1 MPRTIQL
8 ERPPAGFAATAMLPG
23 EEGLIEIFGFH
34 TSDDGLDF
42 TRRLEGCDEYI
53 TGIPEITPSQIDH
66 LLVVIA
72 PDGKATV
79 YVNELVFRAK
89 AQVTRGI
96 QSGEPVML
104 DDIADITE
112 IDVGVEIPPE
122 CGFILLFSWRWRKG
136 FFFDLRPLGPR
147 PSPRDYSFAA
157 IFAACHCALMFPA
170 MFSLTDDQWKKMIAD
185 GWFPFVGLRKST
197 MADMVVHCQQGW
209 DLARLEP
216 QIVEECKQLAP
227 RFAEFCEASPVF
239 KPHANAIKAA
249 ARHFASNDPLSAAH
263 LLYPR
268 IEGVLRAYFLE
279 AGGTPTRK
287 QERFLEAA
295 LKGGMVGRHN
305 YCLLLLGAFVE
316 YLRTVIFAG
325 FDPANPN
332 GVSRHTI
339 AHGVVDTDQC
349 DERSVALAFL
359 SLHHLYYSLGPLQP
373 NP

>member
-1 MPRTIQL
+1 V
-8 ERPPAGFAATAMLPG
+8 LPG
-23 EEGLIEIFGFH
+23 ATGLIEVFGFH

-42 TRRLEGCDEYI
+42 TRRLEGCEEYI
-53 TGIPEITPSQIDH
+53 TGTHDIRPSQIDH

-79 YVNELVFRAK
+79 YVNELVFTAK
-89 AQVTRGI
+89 TQVMRGI
-96 QSGEPVML
+96 QAGEGVML
-104 DDIADITE
+104 DDIADITA

-122 CGFILLFSWRWRKG
+122 CGVIFLFSWRWRKG
-136 FFFDLRPLGPR
+136 FFFDLRPLAPR
-147 PSPRDYSFAA
+147 PSPRDYSFATM
-157 IFAACHCALMFPA
+157 FAACHCALMFPA

-197 MADMVVHCQQGW
+197 VAEMVVHCQQGW

-216 QIVEECKQLAP
+216 RIVEECKQLAP
-227 RFAEFCEASPVF
+227 RFAEFCEVSPVF
-239 KPHANAIKAA
+239 KPHAKAIKAA

-268 IEGVLRAYFLE
+268 IEGVLRGYLVE
-279 AGGTPTRK
+279 SGEVPTRK
-287 QERFLEAA
+287 FLDAA

-305 YCLLLLGAFVE
+305 YCLLLLEAFDV

-325 FDPANPN
+325 FDPANPA

-339 AHGVVDTDQC
+339 AHGVVDANQC

-373 NP
+373 KP